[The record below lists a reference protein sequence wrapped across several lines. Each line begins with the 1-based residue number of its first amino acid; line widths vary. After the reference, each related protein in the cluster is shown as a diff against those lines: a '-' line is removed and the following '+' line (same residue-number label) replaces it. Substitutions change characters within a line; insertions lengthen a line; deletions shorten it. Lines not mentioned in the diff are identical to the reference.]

1 MNFHTLKDLDVK
13 DKTVFVRV
21 DFNVPMK
28 DGKITDDTRLR
39 AHIPTL
45 KALSAAGA
53 KVVIGCHLGR
63 PDGAD
68 KRLSLKPVAAA
79 LSGLLD
85 MPVKFVDDI
94 TGNVVDSAKAS
105 LASGE
110 LLLLENLRFKKA
122 EKAGEQTFSK
132 ELAKGI
138 DVYINDAFANS
149 HRTHASMA
157 GMVPHVK
164 RNGIGLL
171 MQKELETLG
180 DMLGTP
186 KKPFTV
192 IIGGSKISTKIGVLQ
207 ALIKKADTLAIGGAM
222 ANTFFAAKG
231 MQVGNSLY
239 EEDYLDQAR
248 DILAEAGILGCRFL
262 LPTDVTVATKIEE
275 CTPSHNVNSGDV
287 QPHEMI
293 LDIGPKTAINWAKV
307 IDMSGSV
314 LWNGPVGAF
323 ETYPFDEGSKALA
336 ESIAHSAAFSVV
348 GGGDTLACIAL
359 TGREKK
365 IGYLSTGGGALL
377 EFIENDCTLPALS
390 ALTSKTLKLKIGA

>member
-1 MNFHTLKDLDVK
+1 MNFHTLKDLNVK

-28 DGKITDDTRLR
+28 DGKITDDTRLK
-39 AHIPTL
+39 AHLPTL
-45 KALSAAGA
+45 VALREAGA
-53 KVVIGCHLGR
+53 KVVMGCHLGR

-68 KRLSLKPVAAA
+68 KRFTLEPISVYLSE
-79 LSGLLD
+79 LLGS
-85 MPVKFVDDI
+85 PVKFVGEAIGDK
-94 TGNVVDSAKAS
+94 VDAAKA
-105 LASGE
+105 E
-110 LLLLENLRFKKA
+110 LEPSEFLLLENLRYHKE
-122 EKAGEQTFSK
+122 EKAGEAEFAK

-138 DVYINDAFANS
+138 DIYLNDAFANS

-157 GMVPHVK
+157 GIVPNIK
-164 RNGIGLL
+164 ENGIGLL

-180 DMLGTP
+180 GILSEP
-186 KKPFTV
+186 KEPFTV

-207 ALIKKADTLAIGGAM
+207 ALIKKANTLIIGGAM

-248 DILAEAGILGCRFL
+248 DILAEAGIIGCRLL
-262 LPTDVTVATKIEE
+262 LPTDVTVATKLEE
-275 CTPSHNVNSGDV
+275 CAPSHHVKAGDV

-293 LDIGPKTAINWAKV
+293 LDVGPETVINWAKV
-307 IDMSGSV
+307 MEMSGSI

-323 ETYPFDEGSKALA
+323 ETYPFDEASKALA
-336 ESIAHSAAFSVV
+336 ESVAHSKGFSVI
-348 GGGDTLACIAL
+348 GGGDTLACVAL
-359 TGREKK
+359 TGREKQM
-365 IGYLSTGGGALL
+365 GYLSTGGGALL

-390 ALTSKTLKLKIGA
+390 ALTSKTLTLKIGA

>member
-28 DGKITDDTRLR
+28 EGKITDDTRLR
-39 AHIPTL
+39 AHVPTL
-45 KALSAAGA
+45 KALSTAGA

-68 KRLSLKPVAAA
+68 KSLSLKPVAAA

-94 TGNVVDSAKAS
+94 IGNVVDSAKSS

-164 RNGIGLL
+164 QNGIGLL

-248 DILAEAGILGCRFL
+248 DILAEAGILGCRLL

-336 ESIAHSAAFSVV
+336 ESVAHSDAFSVV